1 MARSDT
7 SQSELLPTRQSLLS
21 RLRDWDDQESWRH
34 FFDLYWKL
42 LHGMARERGLN
53 EQEAQ
58 EVVQETVIAVA
69 KNMPGF
75 RYQPE
80 RCSFKSFL
88 RHLLEKKVADAYRRR
103 ARASQNVA
111 IETGDDSALE
121 PIDQLATPREEAP
134 DVVWEKHW
142 QQHLFD
148 AAVERVKAKT
158 NVKHFQIFHRLVV
171 LGHGAG
177 EVARTLDVNIAQVYL
192 AKHRVTGL
200 MKKELA
206 ALRSE
211 LEREQRR

>member
-1 MARSDT
+1 MAQSDT

-34 FFDLYWKL
+34 FLDLYGKL

-53 EQEAQ
+53 EQESQ

-103 ARASQNVA
+103 ARASRDVA
-111 IETGDDSALE
+111 LEIDDSSRLE
-121 PIDQLATPREEAP
+121 LQDQLATPKEEAP
-134 DVVWEKHW
+134 DALWEKHW
-142 QQHLFD
+142 QQHLFE
-148 AAVERVKAKT
+148 AALERVKART
-158 NVKHFQIFHRLVV
+158 SAKHFQIFHRLVV
-171 LGHGAG
+171 LGHKAG
-177 EVARTLDVNIAQVYL
+177 EVARTLNVNIAQVYL
-192 AKHRVTGL
+192 AKHRVAGL

-206 ALRSE
+206 SLRAE
-211 LEREQRR
+211 LERDV